1 MNVYQTDINGVF
13 VGTTTADQDPMDAS
27 NTLTP
32 AGCIE
37 TAPPSTTGGQLARW
51 DGSAWAVEDIP
62 VPEADLEPDP
72 VDPAVEARGKRGDL
86 LSQSDWTQIA
96 DAPVD
101 PAVWATY
108 RQALRDITDQA
119 GFPNTITWPT
129 EPTGGN

>member
-13 VGTTTADQDPMDAS
+13 VGTTTADQDPMD
-27 NTLTP
+27 NTNHLIP

-37 TAPPSTTGGQLARW
+37 TAPPSTTDEQLARW
-51 DGSAWAVEDIP
+51 DGSSWTVEDIP
-62 VPEADLEPDP
+62 VPEADSEPDP
-72 VDPAVEARGKRGDL
+72 VDPAVEARAKRGVL
-86 LSQSDWTQIA
+86 LSKSDWTQIA

-119 GFPNTITWPT
+119 GFPTTITWPQ
-129 EPTGGN
+129 EPSA